1 MIGLQL
7 ILCGF
12 LFNSIEF
19 SVLQYDIFPKVEN
32 TLQMSN
38 KISIGDT
45 IPSFTLLN
53 QNGESVSSKDKIG
66 NPLVIYFYP
75 KDDTPGCTKEACS
88 FRDQYDVFGEYGAE
102 IIGISSDSPASHL
115 KFAKKYNLNFT
126 LLSDEKGE
134 VEKRFGVPRT
144 VLGLISGRVTYIID
158 KNGIVV
164 HIFNSLFNAEKHV
177 EESLRIIKSL
187 N

>member
-1 MIGLQL
+1 MCFF
-7 ILCGF
+7 ILF
-12 LFNSIEF
+12 EF
-19 SVLQYDIFPKVEN
+19 SVLQIDIVSKVEN
-32 TLQMSN
+32 SLQMPN
-38 KISIGDT
+38 RINIGDT
-45 IPSFTLLN
+45 LPSFTLQD
-53 QNGESVSSKDKIG
+53 QNGELISSKNKIG
-66 NPLVIYFYP
+66 KPLVVYFYP

-88 FRDQYDVFGEYGAE
+88 FRDQFDVFGEYGAE

-126 LLSDEKGE
+126 LLSDEKSE

-187 N
+187 H